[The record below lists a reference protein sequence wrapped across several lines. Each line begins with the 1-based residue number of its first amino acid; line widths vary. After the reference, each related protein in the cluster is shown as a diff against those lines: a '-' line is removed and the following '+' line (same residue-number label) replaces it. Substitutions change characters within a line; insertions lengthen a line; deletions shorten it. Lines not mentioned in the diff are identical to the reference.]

1 MHIHKIADRA
11 PRQVALKDIDDSPGP
26 CCMSFGFNLNPLVQ
40 SIQQVGVVNPP
51 ILKNGSEGLTV
62 IAGYRRIMALKK
74 LKAETAACRII
85 FEDDDVSPLE
95 CLLLNLHENLGT
107 RILNDVEKGMVLSRL
122 EAWMPRQ
129 EIVKIYLPL
138 LGLRSHESNL
148 SFFLEIERFFDVKIK
163 TFVAE
168 GRLSWQA
175 VKMLSEIDAAS
186 RSAILNL
193 ISKLRFNINQQAQ
206 LIDYMI
212 DLAKIEG
219 KSISQITADEE
230 LKTIGSDIHM
240 NRPQHAKTILNN
252 LRARRN
258 PSVVSAEKRFKGML
272 SDLNLP
278 DGIQITAPPFFEGE
292 YYKMVVSFREGED
305 LKNKIAGLNRLKGL
319 SKLVH
324 AWKGGPE

>member
-1 MHIHKIADRA
+1 MKTT
-11 PRQVALKDIDDSPGP
+11 PRKVEIKDIDDFPGP
-26 CCMSFGFNLNPLVQ
+26 FCMSFGFDLGPLIQ
-40 SIQQVGVVNPP
+40 SIRHVGLVNPP
-51 ILKNGSEGLTV
+51 ILKDGPKGLTV

-74 LKAETAACRII
+74 LRADTTVCRII
-85 FEDDDVSPLE
+85 LEDEEVSPLE

-107 RILNDVEKGMVLSRL
+107 RSLNDVEKGMVLSRL
-122 EAWMPRQ
+122 EAWVPRQ
-129 EIVKIYLPL
+129 EIVEIYLPL

-148 SFFLEIERFFDVKIK
+148 RFFLEIERCVDVKTK

-193 ISKLRFNINQQAQ
+193 ISDLKFNINQQAQ
-206 LIDYMI
+206 FIEYII
-212 DLAKIEG
+212 DLAQIEG
-219 KSISQITADEE
+219 RSISQIAVDEA
-230 LKTIGSDIHM
+230 LKATGSDIHV
-240 NRPQHAKTILNN
+240 NQPQHAKTILNN

-278 DGIQITAPPFFEGE
+278 ERIQIIAPPFFEGE
-292 YYKMVVSFREGED
+292 YYRMEVFFREGED
-305 LKNKIAGLNRLKGL
+305 LKQKIAALNRIKGL
-319 SKLVH
+319 SKLGH
-324 AWKGGPE
+324 PWKGRPQ

>member
-1 MHIHKIADRA
+1 MYQNKIVEIA
-11 PRQVALKDIDDSPGP
+11 PRKVAMKDIDDSPGP
-26 CCMSFGFNLNPLVQ
+26 FCMSFGFDLEPLIQ
-40 SIQQVGVVNPP
+40 SIRHVGLVNPP

-74 LKAETAACRII
+74 LEAETAACRII
-85 FEDDDVSPLE
+85 FEDDDVLPLE
-95 CLLLNLHENLGT
+95 CLLLNLHDNLGT
-107 RILNDVEKGMVLSRL
+107 RNLNDVEKGMVLSRL
-122 EAWMPRQ
+122 EAWVPRQ
-129 EIVKIYLPL
+129 EIVEIYLPL

-148 SFFLEIERFFDVKIK
+148 RFFLEIERCFNVKIK

-175 VKMLSEIDAAS
+175 VKLLSEIDAAS

-193 ISKLRFNINQQAQ
+193 ISNLKLNVNQQVQ
-206 LIDYMI
+206 LIDYII
-212 DLAKIEG
+212 DLSNIEG
-219 KSISQITADEE
+219 KSIPRIAADEE
-230 LKTIGSDIHM
+230 LKTIGSDIHV

-258 PSVVSAEKRFKGML
+258 PSVVSAEKRFRGIL

-278 DGIQITAPPFFEGE
+278 DGIQIIAPPFFEGE
-292 YYKMVVSFREGED
+292 YYKVEVSFREGED
-305 LKNKIAGLNRLKGL
+305 LKKKIDGLNRIKGL

-324 AWKGGPE
+324 PWKGGPE